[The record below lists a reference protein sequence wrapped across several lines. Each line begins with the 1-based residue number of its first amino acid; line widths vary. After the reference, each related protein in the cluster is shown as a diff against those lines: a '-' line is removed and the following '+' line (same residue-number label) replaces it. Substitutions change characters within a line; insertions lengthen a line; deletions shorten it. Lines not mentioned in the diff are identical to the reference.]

1 MRLLAV
7 LVVAAFVLGGAAGFG
22 AGTRLAP
29 RPPAPSAGVA
39 RYMSGLQKYDG
50 QLIWASYSGPYQEQR
65 TQEGDSESKTV
76 ELYAD
81 LRSKGAHIDEVS
93 YIGGYQTSKVGYFL
107 YVTRHY
113 RQDQE
118 PIEVVWIFLTDSDGL
133 IDMVI

>member
-39 RYMSGLQKYDG
+39 RYMSGLQKFDG

-81 LRSKGAHIDEVS
+81 LRSKG
-93 YIGGYQTSKVGYFL
+93 
-107 YVTRHY
+107 
-113 RQDQE
+113 
-118 PIEVVWIFLTDSDGL
+118 IEVLEKVESRPFRMLAIKQSSVYFSNRLSATAKPSQPATK
-133 IDMVI
+133 